1 VRPGT
6 VGAMTN
12 LFDDLPW
19 HEYDDLDDLEP
30 DGPELSLSLDQ
41 QAALADAV
49 QERRRSCDGTLS
61 AAREWAQR
69 AGVDWPPLRRELEE
83 NGGYCDCEVVL
94 NVFGGDFDR
103 IFDLGDAEPD

>member
-1 VRPGT
+1 VRQGT

-19 HEYDDLDDLEP
+19 YEYDDIDDLEH
-30 DGPELSLSLDQ
+30 DGPGLSLSLEQ

-69 AGVDWPPLRRELEE
+69 AGVDWPPERWLLRLRGRAQHLRR
-83 NGGYCDCEVVL
+83 
-94 NVFGGDFDR
+94 
-103 IFDLGDAEPD
+103 